1 MIPYTFGKI
10 SVENLFE
17 KDQEP
22 KFLFNETQI
31 IFKSGKAKFLKKKK
45 KKRGGDNILRKDLPS
60 IFLGSDFG
68 SIQQIY
74 IKAWCHKLQT

>member
-1 MIPYTFGKI
+1 M
-10 SVENLFE
+10 ENLFE

-31 IFKSGKAKFLKKKK
+31 IFKSGKAKFVKKKK
-45 KKRGGDNILRKDLPS
+45 KKREEKKRGGDNILRKDLPS

>member
-1 MIPYTFGKI
+1 M
-10 SVENLFE
+10 ENLFE
-17 KDQEP
+17 KDEEP

-31 IFKSGKAKFLKKKK
+31 IFKSGKAKFVKRKKKERK

>member
-1 MIPYTFGKI
+1 M
-10 SVENLFE
+10 ENLFE
-17 KDQEP
+17 KDEEP

-31 IFKSGKAKFLKKKK
+31 IFKSGKAKFVKRKKKKRGK